1 MDNKKIGLFITNL
14 RKKRNMTQKNLAKKL
29 YVSDKAVS
37 KWERGICMPDIALI
51 EKLANI
57 LGVGVSEILKGEYIE
72 KITKEGSDQIVQDSI
87 PFFQKKYFKKKFI
100 RIIISWFVTIIL
112 GYIMILII
120 GEFNNGKISWSI
132 WGNESSIEV
141 PSFSLIKAKKNS
153 EKYIKALQN
162 FDYKTIGEMLRP
174 NEDREYNELIDWIT
188 FDEYIETLKLIEKE
202 GAKVSD
208 YKRLYCYKSNIY
220 NLNYTCTY
228 DLTFKYQN
236 IYYIMSTEILN
247 LNGNI
252 SHRGILIKSDNYD
265 YWISK
270 KPYDKEYKSIY
281 KMENRELLIDIEKIF
296 FQY

>member
-1 MDNKKIGLFITNL
+1 
-14 RKKRNMTQKNLAKKL
+14 
-29 YVSDKAVS
+29 
-37 KWERGICMPDIALI
+37 
-51 EKLANI
+51 
-57 LGVGVSEILKGEYIE
+57 
-72 KITKEGSDQIVQDSI
+72 
-87 PFFQKKYFKKKFI
+87 
-100 RIIISWFVTIIL
+100 
-112 GYIMILII
+112 MILII